1 MNPDSLPSSRASAHL
16 PARDLILLPL
26 IAVMTVVAMVG
37 AAEITSRIV
46 FTSQENDACIVPDA
60 RLGLRY
66 KPDCTSVTKSFES
79 PWVTN
84 HYNECGYRGDASC
97 GPVAPDVR
105 RVALLGS
112 SLALG
117 YLVPE
122 QQSYAARTAE
132 ELTQRCH
139 APVQIQNLGGTLIF
153 WTRVVNRVDDA
164 LRMKPA
170 AGLLQIS
177 TYDLEHPDPGEGA
190 ENGSNDAAQTRN
202 ILVKLQDV
210 LKQTRTW
217 SILQHYLFQ
226 NQDFYLSL
234 YLRSGS
240 KSAYLREPLSPEW
253 QARLQ
258 AFDTMLGKIA
268 GRFHA
273 AGVPL
278 AVVFVPQ
285 RAQAELAAEANRPAE
300 IYPYLINRALAKIA
314 AEHGAA
320 FIDTTE
326 TIARSDDVTGLYY
339 AVDGHLDGKGQM
351 LIAPPIVDGMIADL
365 EPFRDCNA
373 QQAAALSPAR

>member
-1 MNPDSLPSSRASAHL
+1 MNPDSVSATKL
-16 PARDLILLPL
+16 PARDVILLPV
-26 IAVMTVVAMVG
+26 IAIATIFAMFG
-37 AAEITSRIV
+37 AAELVARIA
-46 FTSQENDACIVPDA
+46 FTSQEYDTCIVPDA

-84 HYNECGYRGDASC
+84 HYNECGYRGEASC
-97 GPVAPDVR
+97 GPTPPNVR

-122 QQSYAARTAE
+122 QQTYAARSAE

-139 APVQIQNLGGTLIF
+139 VPVQIQDLGGTLIF

-164 LRMKPA
+164 LRMHPV

-190 ENGSNDAAQTRN
+190 ENGANDTTQSRN
-202 ILVKLQDV
+202 ILLQLQDL

-240 KSAYLREPLSPEW
+240 KSAYLRDPLSPEW
-253 QARLQ
+253 QTRLQ
-258 AFDTMLGKIA
+258 AFNTMLGKIA
-268 GRFHA
+268 DRFHA

-285 RAQAELAAEANRPAE
+285 RAQAELAAEPNRPAD
-300 IYPYLINRALAKIA
+300 IHPYLINQDLQKIA
-314 AEHGAA
+314 AGHGTA

-326 TIARSDDVTGLYY
+326 TIAASNDVTGLYY
-339 AVDGHLDGKGQM
+339 PVDGHLDGKGQS
-351 LIAPPIVDGMIADL
+351 LIAPPIVSGMIADL
-365 EPFRDCNA
+365 APFHDCA
-373 QQAAALSPAR
+373 TKQAALSRQQ